1 MIEQNYFV
9 DSLMTFPVW
18 MLDSP
23 QRTETIGDD
32 YRFLDVIG

>member
-9 DSLMTFPVW
+9 DSLMTFPDW

-23 QRTETIGDD
+23 QRTKTIGND
-32 YRFLDVIG
+32 

>member
-1 MIEQNYFV
+1 MIELNYFV

>member
-1 MIEQNYFV
+1 VIEQNYFV
-9 DSLMTFPVW
+9 GSLMAFPVW
-18 MLDSP
+18 MLDNP